1 MLKKLGMIFLV
12 TSISALLSSCHIKQ
26 KDVETIKR
34 TTEKLRIYQ
43 PDDFIVY
50 NVTALTDS
58 DTPSR
63 GTLRIEWDAT
73 ADLLD
78 PIDNNTQYQVLKET
92 TTLTYEENSIEADV
106 IVIRY
111 ISQDTDGNIT
121 LYAIDDGT
129 VPRYWLHDLDDAGN
143 LSANIST
150 PVIFDSPIAIGSP
163 PNTSFDSPVRF
174 TVMEGC
180 TSGSC
185 ASEVYTFNDG
195 FDIVGDTTEVT
206 TNLGKFS
213 DPFEIN
219 FRGGSTADGASTVSV
234 LGDIRNACGTS
245 ADTILHSGTIFV
257 VPEIGIVQMSNLCQN
272 LTGSQVQYI
281 ITINNTNIPLP
292 APTP

>member
-12 TSISALLSSCHIKQ
+12 ASISALLSSCHIKQ
-26 KDVETIKR
+26 EDVETIKR
-34 TTEKLRIYQ
+34 TTANLRVYQ
-43 PDDFIVY
+43 PNDFIVY
-50 NVTALTDS
+50 NVTTLTDS
-58 DTPSR
+58 APPSR

-78 PIDNNTQYQVLKET
+78 PIDNTQYQVLKET

-129 VPRYWLHDLDDAGN
+129 VPLYWLHDLGDAGN
-143 LSANIST
+143 LSAPIST

-163 PNTSFDSPVRF
+163 PNTSLNSPVRF

-180 TSGSC
+180 ISGSC
-185 ASEVYTFNDG
+185 KSEIYTFNDG

-219 FRGGSTADGASTVSV
+219 FSGGSTADGASTISI
-234 LGDIRNACGTS
+234 LGDIRDACGTS
-245 ADTILHSGTIFV
+245 TDNILHSGTMFV
-257 VPEIGIVQMSNLCQN
+257 VPEIGIVQMTNLCQN
-272 LTGSQVQYI
+272 PTGSQVQYI

-292 APTP
+292 APTS